1 MKVRRETQMVR
12 VRMDFTSCDQYEQ
25 QEMRWYPLIEKQ
37 EFQVNLISICQLNY
51 RIVLETGLT

>member
-1 MKVRRETQMVR
+1 MKVRRETHMVR
-12 VRMDFTSCDQYEQ
+12 YEQ

-51 RIVLETGLT
+51 RIGLETGFT